1 MSNKVNDINIKNWTY
16 LFFNDTIDI
25 QNFDL
30 DNIKIDEES
39 YKYILIY
46 FIGYVKIKKY
56 IQNYSVNPLYLIF
69 RYVNGYFKNS
79 KTRRSVD

>member
-30 DNIKIDEES
+30 DNIKIDEKS

-46 FIGYVKIKKY
+46 FIGYVKIKK
-56 IQNYSVNPLYLIF
+56 IHTKL
-69 RYVNGYFKNS
+69 
-79 KTRRSVD
+79 